1 MESCRLVVVGAIP
14 EMVLPTVNPVWLVH
28 LQVTIRH
35 IVKSVRLV
43 TTALEEYV
51 LNVILEPSLLLVL
64 GIVLHAVVDTSVMV
78 INA

>member
-1 MESCRLVVVGAIP
+1 MTLEAILSKDP
-14 EMVLPTVNPVWLVH
+14 ASVLLAQRDPMLAA
-28 LQVTIRH
+28 IRH

-43 TTALEEYV
+43 TTALEDYV

-78 INA
+78 IKE